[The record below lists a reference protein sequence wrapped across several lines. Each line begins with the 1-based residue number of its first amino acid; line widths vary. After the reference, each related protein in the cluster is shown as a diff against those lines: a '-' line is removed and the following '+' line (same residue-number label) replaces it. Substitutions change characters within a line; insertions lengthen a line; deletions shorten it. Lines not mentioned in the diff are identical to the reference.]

1 MYRLFVLGSSW
12 VQRWVHG
19 ADGASL
25 AAGGGWGMCRV
36 AERPPCHGRSAHFAI
51 ESRALGLCHPGRST
65 FGGPC
70 PGQASP
76 KGRVQTP
83 LCPIRKRRKRDRALR
98 GARSVPRSSSVR
110 AIAPN
115 NSLRSESI
123 GDCDRDR
130 VRDVTT
136 ESATVFAKVRR
147 DGIANASSPKSWFY
161 FANNLFDLILSR

>member
-1 MYRLFVLGSSW
+1 MGG
-12 VQRWVHG
+12 RWRDALH
-19 ADGASL
+19 
-25 AAGGGWGMCRV
+25 
-36 AERPPCHGRSAHFAI
+36 CHGRSAHFAI

-76 KGRVQTP
+76 KGRVPDAP
-83 LCPIRKRRKRDRALR
+83 LSDSEAAEARQSVAR
-98 GARSVPRSSSVR
+98 ARSVPRSSSVR

-147 DGIANASSPKSWFY
+147 DGIANASSPEFLV
-161 FANNLFDLILSR
+161 LFCK